1 LCPNGSLLQHLPRVD
16 TSPGTTSQVQG
27 RILTVT
33 DQGSALRHHRGLKKE
48 DVVHIYTME
57 CYSAIKNN
65 GIMPFAATWMALE
78 IFLEKE
84 WRKSDKQIAAISTT
98 LRV

>member
-1 LCPNGSLLQHLPRVD
+1 
-16 TSPGTTSQVQG
+16 
-27 RILTVT
+27 
-33 DQGSALRHHRGLKKE
+33 
-48 DVVHIYTME
+48 
-57 CYSAIKNN
+57 
-65 GIMPFAATWMALE
+65 MPFAATWMALE